1 MGVQAF
7 IVSQTFFLP
16 FFFTLSIMSFL
27 DDDIVEDSLLP
38 GIEPIKPVQVSLSDA
53 ARLKS
58 GRSIPP
64 DVLIRIFQYLPV
76 PSLAKVAMASRR
88 FKVLAYDDE
97 IWDTKLRIMLEN
109 DTGALAAMLG
119 NIETFLFIYFISS
132 KLFFC

>member
-1 MGVQAF
+1 MSLIDEDDLVDTNS
-7 IVSQTFFLP
+7 IPNSQ
-16 FFFTLSIMSFL
+16 
-27 DDDIVEDSLLP
+27 
-38 GIEPIKPVQVSLSDA
+38 PIKPVQASLSDA

-76 PSLAKVAMASRR
+76 PSLATVALASRR

-97 IWDTKLRIMLEN
+97 IWDGKLRIMLEN

-119 NIETFLFIYFISS
+119 KVIC
-132 KLFFC
+132 KK